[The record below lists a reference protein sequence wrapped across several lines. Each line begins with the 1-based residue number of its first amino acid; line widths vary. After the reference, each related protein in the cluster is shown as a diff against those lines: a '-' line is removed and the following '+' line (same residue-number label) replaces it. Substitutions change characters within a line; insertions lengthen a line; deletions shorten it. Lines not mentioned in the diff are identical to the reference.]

1 MGMSCKSFS
10 ACRKKYSCQFRV
22 IRCKKN
28 SVPSPARNH
37 SGVDIVRS
45 RIAVSATLPVPYR
58 VLRLAFAMTRR
69 VDCRFFVSLTN
80 SRNVICPLALR
91 SLKTLK
97 ALNLGK
103 NKRAVF
109 YDNQDNFGQHFFP
122 ELCEESSCCPVLFY
136 VVLVVVFPFPFR
148 APRGIRLLLYVVV
161 LFFSE
166 LFLCHL

>member
-1 MGMSCKSFS
+1 MDIVRSRIAVSATLPVPYRVLRLASAMTAGVDCRCFVVSCCPC
-10 ACRKKYSCQFRV
+10 CRFLPSVPSPARNPFVKIRV
-22 IRCKKN
+22 IRGKKN

-69 VDCRFFVSLTN
+69 VDCWFFVSLTN

-91 SLKTLK
+91 SLKTLR

-109 YDNQDNFGQHFFP
+109 YDNQDN
-122 ELCEESSCCPVLFY
+122 L
-136 VVLVVVFPFPFR
+136 
-148 APRGIRLLLYVVV
+148 
-161 LFFSE
+161 
-166 LFLCHL
+166 